1 MNNTIFRRK
10 FVLGVLIALVLGF
23 GVQSVSDAVVVV
35 SSPRGNLQNK
45 HFADNV
51 AFEFSFSISGVP
63 ESRPDIQGSVDNE
76 RESITI
82 TPTGSSI
89 VEVRMDSKHY
99 SSLSIAAGS
108 AFTLKEWHTDTS
120 NGSRSGND
128 AALTTGTQG
137 DLTNGTVTVK
147 VVPTAIGSIT
157 VTVAAAGNSANDFEN
172 LTFTAH
178 AVQPVAAVQALTF
191 KDSTNVINPTIKI
204 VFDLDQTFT
213 VDLGNAGSWVY
224 VDFTVEGPGYLYND
238 LDGDNQPDSQIRSY
252 NTFTG
257 GTGVASIRLRMQG
270 GTNKVKALIRGT
282 PTTHVTTYIYQSVQL
297 SKVSGDAQV
306 GTPSALL
313 GNPLV
318 VQVQDSRGASISEQ
332 EVLFSAST
340 GVSLATVPGYPA
352 DINGVLRTVLTDS
365 NGQAKINAVLPTDN
379 TVSTVTAGIDTDHN
393 KAIDD
398 NYRVIFTMTSDKNAA
413 IIAPLEQLTV
423 SAPASGTTGQPIT
436 VTATTSD
443 RRGEQR
449 VTFSSN
455 GGTFSPN
462 PTSTSNSGIATT
474 QFTPTTTGAVAITA
488 TANGYTD
495 GRDTVQVSSGTT
507 DNPLNVLTQRPIRGA
522 PGETVEVQVSI
533 GAQRSGVQVSIRGDA
548 ITTSTSSTISSGV
561 ATIPVVLPR
570 TAATY
575 LLYANAPG
583 YAEARIVVIV
593 SGSAT
598 TSTGNPPVRLEIPSG
613 QTQTV
618 SIGISAT
625 LQVRVINT
633 RTNAAQSGVE
643 VTFRNS
649 SGTDLS
655 TVRTN
660 NNGGATYQLAVRSDA
675 RQVIRAV
682 ITDTNVDRSSATP
695 VEFYIT
701 GRVQQPTTST
711 RLTIIQP
718 VNSLGQPINTGGP
731 GASYPLTILLSNQN
745 NTPAV
750 NQVVTLTIR
759 NVARVV
765 QSSTV
770 LITDNTGRAVTPD
783 TFRLPIAA
791 GQYTITAVS
800 GTQTRSVTMTV
811 VAIRL
816 LKDDSDSV
824 SGDNQEGDSGEVLD
838 DPFVLK
844 VVQNI
849 TAQTPVQGVP
859 VTFTVTDGDGEL
871 STSSNATSG
880 SSTLSVRSDVNG
892 DVRAYLV
899 LGEDDEDNRV
909 RASVGITGVSDVFFD
924 ATGAVVPY
932 DLEIVSGNNQQIAPN
947 QRSALM
953 VIRVTDEDGNDL
965 RGATVTFSMR
975 GGRGTLTPRS
985 IETDRN
991 GEAEAQLF
999 PRDTGTY
1006 FVEARVVG
1014 VTPVRFT
1021 ITVGDLADDIE
1032 IVSGNNQR
1040 GEPGTQL
1047 DDPFVVEV
1055 LDEDDDPVSGA
1066 TVTFSVTAGGGSL
1079 SATSVVTNNR
1089 GRAQTYL
1096 TLGNAPGRNTVRASV
1111 SGVSTQVTFTATAAP
1126 AEPDIRLPA
1135 SQRADM
1141 YWIHTD
1147 SGTLHRLVG
1156 DRVENIATGVRNAV
1170 SLVATKD
1177 QLYWVE
1183 NTGNNSGR
1191 IRRSNLNGSNVRLI
1205 RDLSAKPLGIAVDT
1219 ANSKIYLTNAWG
1231 KVQSINVDGSE
1242 YKPNLIRDL
1251 NDPTDIAVGSGK
1263 VYWITGD
1270 GTVQYANVD
1279 GSNVTQLSRGYDTLG
1294 SITVGGGKVFWTEEI
1309 SESDGNIHSA
1319 NLNGT
1324 GVQEVVSLL
1333 AAPYG
1338 ISVDTSANK
1347 LYFTNRRGRIMQGNF
1362 DGSGI
1367 QIVASNLVALGD
1379 VSVPSGTAAP
1389 RPPGTFSKYDVNR
1402 DGSVDNTDASLVAA
1416 ALGESP
1422 PSNPRLD
1429 VNGDGVVNF
1438 LDLLLVFDNRDNA
1451 NAAPVAISKL
1461 PNVSRE
1467 EIQNQIEQL
1476 LASDNHSATAQFT
1489 LAYLQNLLEV
1499 VTPEKT
1505 RLLAN
1510 YPNPFN
1516 PETWIP
1522 YQLATSSHVQITIY
1536 NSAGMEV
1543 RTLSLGHQSKGYY
1556 TDRNSAAYWDGRNAI
1571 GEQVSS
1577 GVYFYT
1583 LTTDRISAT
1592 RKMLILK

>member
-23 GVQSVSDAVVVV
+23 GVQTVSDAVVVV
-35 SSPRGNLQNK
+35 SSPRGDLQDK

-63 ESRPDIQGSVDNE
+63 ESRPDIQGSVDDE

-89 VEVRMDSKHY
+89 VEVRMNSNHY

-108 AFTLKEWHTDTS
+108 AFTLKEWHTDNS
-120 NGSRSGND
+120 NGSKSGND
-128 AALTTGTQG
+128 DALTTGTQG
-137 DLTNGTVTVK
+137 ELTNGTVTVK

-191 KDSTNVINPTIKI
+191 KDSTNVINPKI
-204 VFDLDQTFT
+204 LIVIDLDQVFT

-224 VDFTVEGPGYLYND
+224 VDFTVEGPGYLYKD

-252 NTFTG
+252 NTFTD

-318 VQVQDSRGASISEQ
+318 VQVRDSRGASISEQ
-332 EVLFSAST
+332 EVIFSAST

-352 DINGVLRTVLTDS
+352 DIHGVLRTVLTDS
-365 NGQAKINAVLPTDN
+365 NGQAKINAVLPTDD

-393 KAIDD
+393 QAIDAD
-398 NYRVIFTMTSDKNAA
+398 YRVIFTMTSDKNAA
-413 IIAPLEQLTV
+413 VIDPLEQLTV
-423 SAPASGTTGQPIT
+423 SAPASGTTGQPMT

-462 PTSTSNSGIATT
+462 PTSTSNNGGIATT
-474 QFTPTTTGAVAITA
+474 QFTPTTTGAVTITA
-488 TANGYTD
+488 AANGYTD
-495 GRDTVQVSSGTT
+495 GRDTVQVSSGTPE
-507 DNPLNVLTQRPIRGA
+507 NPLNVLTQRPIRGT
-522 PGETVEVQVSI
+522 PGQTVNVQVSI
-533 GAQRSGVQVSIRGDA
+533 GVQRSGVQVSITGDA
-548 ITTSTSSTISSGV
+548 ITTSTASTNSSGV

-575 LLYANAPG
+575 LLYANASG
-583 YAEARIVVIV
+583 YAEERISVIV
-593 SGSAT
+593 SGSAMT
-598 TSTGNPPVRLEIPSG
+598 PTGNPPVRLEIPSG

-618 SIGISAT
+618 SIGSSAT

-649 SGTDLS
+649 SGTNLS

-675 RQVIRAV
+675 RQVISAV
-682 ITDTNVDRSSATP
+682 ITDTNVDTSSATR

-718 VNSLGQPINTGGP
+718 VNSLGQPMNTGGP

-765 QSSTV
+765 QSTTV

-816 LKDDSDSV
+816 VKDDSDSV
-824 SGDNQEGDSGEVLD
+824 SGDNQEGDRGEVLD

-880 SSTLSVRSDVNG
+880 SSTLSVRSGVNG
-892 DVRAYLV
+892 DVRVYLV

-953 VIRVTDEDGNDL
+953 VVRVTDENGNDL
-965 RGATVTFSMR
+965 REATVTFSMR

-991 GEAEAQLF
+991 GEAEAQLV

-1021 ITVGDLADDIE
+1021 ITVGNLADDIE

-1040 GEPGTQL
+1040 GDPGTEL
-1047 DDPFVVEV
+1047 ANPFVVEV
-1055 LDEDDDPVSGA
+1055 LDDDDDTVSGV
-1066 TVTFSVTAGGGSL
+1066 TVTFSVTGGGGSL
-1079 SATSVVTNNR
+1079 SATSVVTNSR
-1089 GRAQTYL
+1089 GRAQTTL
-1096 TLGNAPGRNTVRASV
+1096 TLGSEPGDNSVRASV
-1111 SGVSTQVTFTATAAP
+1111 SGVSTVVTFTARSTP
-1126 AEPDIRLPA
+1126 AEPDVRLPA

-1141 YWIHTD
+1141 YWINTE

-1251 NDPTDIAVGSGK
+1251 NDPKDIAVGSGK
-1263 VYWITGD
+1263 IYWITGD

-1279 GSNVTQLSRGYDTLG
+1279 GSNVTQLSRGYDTLD
-1294 SITVGGGKVFWTEEI
+1294 SIAVGGGKVFWTEEI

-1319 NLNGT
+1319 NLNGS

-1347 LYFTNRRGRIMQGNF
+1347 LYFTNRRGRIMQGNL

-1379 VSVPSGTAAP
+1379 VSVPSGTTRA
-1389 RPPGTFSKYDVNR
+1389 PGTFSQYDVNR
-1402 DGSVDNTDASLVAA
+1402 DGTVDNTDASLVAA

-1429 VNGDGVVNF
+1429 VNGDGMVNF

-1461 PNVSRE
+1461 PNVSRQ

-1522 YQLATSSHVQITIY
+1522 YQLATSSNVQITIY
-1536 NSAGMEV
+1536 NSAGREV

-1583 LTTDRISAT
+1583 LTADQVSAT